1 MAQPKLPKISKTTIT
16 FTVLHRADD
25 FPLGGEYFGEYDN
38 PYDGELGY
46 LMKEAW
52 DGGMV
57 GSESEAVTVEV
68 PEDQVRDELRAL
80 GNDGTFFDDEYGT
93 LSDV

>member
-1 MAQPKLPKISKTTIT
+1 MTRIKKTTIT

-25 FPLGGEYFGEYDN
+25 YPNDEEIWGEMDN

-57 GSESEAVTVEV
+57 GMESDAVTVDV
-68 PEDQVRDELRAL
+68 PEDQVRGELLAM
-80 GNDGTFFDDEYGT
+80 GNDGTFFDDDYGT
-93 LSDV
+93 ELSDV